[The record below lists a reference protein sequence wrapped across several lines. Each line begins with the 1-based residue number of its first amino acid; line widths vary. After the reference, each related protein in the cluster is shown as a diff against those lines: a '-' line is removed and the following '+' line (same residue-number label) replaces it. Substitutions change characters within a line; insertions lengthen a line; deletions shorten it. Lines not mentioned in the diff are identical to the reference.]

1 MLPPYEAEAV
11 RALDDVLCRLPLH
24 DRLAALIVSIVAS
37 DPRAVAAVENLVSVA
52 VIMARHLNP
61 AQRTAIV
68 WHLRQ
73 KTSELE
79 AIWQ

>member
-1 MLPPYEAEAV
+1 MPPPHEAETA
-11 RALDDVLCRLPLH
+11 RALHDVLCGLPLH
-24 DRLAALIVSIVAS
+24 DRLAALVVSIVES
-37 DPRAVAAVENLVSVA
+37 DPGAVAAVENLVSVA
-52 VIMARHLNP
+52 VIMARHMSP

-68 WHLRQ
+68 WHLRE